1 MRNSSSIE
9 SRRNCRKHTAVSI
22 QFLAFPVSLVFIFEH
37 IYIFETLHSTII
49 YLYLTDS
56 MLIFFLTHHAAI
68 YFTIFVK
75 TG

>member
-1 MRNSSSIE
+1 MDIRNVRNSSHTAE
-9 SRRNCRKHTAVSI
+9 HTAVSI

-49 YLYLTDS
+49 YLYLTNS